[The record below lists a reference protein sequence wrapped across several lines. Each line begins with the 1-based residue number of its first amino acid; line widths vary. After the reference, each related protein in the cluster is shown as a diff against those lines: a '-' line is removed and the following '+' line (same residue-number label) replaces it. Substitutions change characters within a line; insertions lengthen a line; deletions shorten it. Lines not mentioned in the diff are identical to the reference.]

1 MSRGRRALRKAGLLA
16 TGLAVLLVVAWIAL
30 TRGPMAPQ
38 PVTMATA
45 AHEDLQPVAFG
56 IGTVEARRRYLIGPT
71 QAARVLAVHADQ
83 GDLVRVGQLL
93 VEFDPVDLEARL
105 AAAASSRARATYAV
119 DIAQAQA
126 EEARSRA
133 ALAAGNAARYRDL
146 VRKGFVSREAGE
158 VKEYESRA
166 ATAAA
171 EAAEAAVEAARG
183 DLRRAFAEHDALVR
197 QRANFRLTSPVDG
210 IVLSR
215 EAEPGTT
222 LVAGQAALQVVERGS
237 FWVSAR
243 FDQTQAGAIMTGL
256 PAQIV
261 LRSRGKRP
269 LEGRVVRVELGSD
282 PVTEERIVNL
292 EFPGDPGNLSIG
304 ELAEVSIGLPAVA
317 DVVSVPSAAVRRLG
331 RDEGVWRVADGRVA
345 FVPVRTG
352 VRTLD
357 GRTEILGGVQPG
369 DRVVLHSMQQLRD
382 GARVKIEPSL
392 AGT

>member
-1 MSRGRRALRKAGLLA
+1 MRTDRRALRKYGLLT
-16 TGLAVLLVVAWIAL
+16 TGLAVLSVFAWIAL
-30 TRGPMAPQ
+30 TQGPMAPL

-45 AHEDLQPVAFG
+45 EHQDLQPTAFG

-71 QAARVLAVHADQ
+71 QAARLLAVHADQ
-83 GDLVRVGQLL
+83 GDFVKAGQLL

-105 AAAASSRARATYAV
+105 AAAASSRARATHAV
-119 DIAQAQA
+119 DIALAQAQ
-126 EEARSRA
+126 EARSRA

-158 VKEYESRA
+158 VKEHESRA
-166 ATAAA
+166 ATAAS
-171 EAAEAAVEAARG
+171 EAAVAAVEAARG
-183 DLRRAFAEHDALVR
+183 DLRRVSAEHEALVR
-197 QRANFRLTSPVDG
+197 QRANFRQASPVDG

-215 EAEPGTT
+215 DAEPGTT

-243 FDQTQAGAIMTGL
+243 LDQAQAGAVMKGL

-261 LRSRGKRP
+261 LRSRGKRA

-282 PVTEERIVNL
+282 PVTEERIINL
-292 EFPGDPGNLSIG
+292 EFVGDPGDLSIG
-304 ELAEVSIGLPAVA
+304 ELAEVSIGLPAVS
-317 DVVSVPSAAVRRLG
+317 DTVSVPSAAVRRVG
-331 RDEGVWRVADGRVA
+331 RDEGVWRVVDGRA
-345 FVPVRTG
+345 TFVPVHTG

-369 DRVVLHSMQQLRD
+369 DQVVLHSVQQLRD
-382 GARVKIEPSL
+382 GVRVKIEPSL
-392 AGT
+392 AGA